1 MHLKY
6 KNISQSSSKTAAH
19 ICVIDT
25 NEDDSRCAAPHGKVS
40 LLHISVR
47 RYTNVCRF
55 AAGLPACGS
64 EDTRSSSSSALNT
77 LQSFGLFWLVTTVIA
92 SHSCCHFFPPV
103 AHCLPSVNAL
113 SRHSRPLALTNLVI

>member
-1 MHLKY
+1 MRSTTWESL
-6 KNISQSSSKTAAH
+6 SSAYF
-19 ICVIDT
+19 C
-25 NEDDSRCAAPHGKVS
+25 P
-40 LLHISVR
+40 SVH
-47 RYTNVCRF
+47 TVNVCRF

-64 EDTRSSSSSALNT
+64 EDTRSSSSSALNM